1 MANNQDLP
9 TILRAALRAYE
20 QARAVRL
27 QADRQASAQKER
39 ATAEINAA
47 EQSERARLETAQR
60 GQRTLAEAEQARLG
74 ELAAAVTGLE
84 EAARTALAQAGLAHI
99 AGAPTAVDGAPAK
112 ARRGDAEVS
121 DLFVQAQTGYV
132 ALREALYHLAAAQ
145 VAVGQGDAG
154 RQTLQP
160 LLADGASPFF
170 PAASALQRESY
181 LRPARE
187 ALAAQAWKTVR
198 AALAPW
204 LKENKGDEE
213 ARELERQSY
222 LRPAREALAAQA
234 WETVRATLAP
244 WLKENKADEEARELE
259 RQSYLRPAQ
268 QALDAGQGDA
278 ARQTLQPLLADGASP
293 FFPAAAAL
301 RRESYL
307 RPAREALAA
316 QAWET
321 VRAALA
327 PWLKENK
334 ADEEASKL
342 ERQSYLR
349 SAQQALEAGQW
360 EAVRT
365 TLEPW
370 LKQNKGDAE
379 AQELV
384 PESYYRAGMQAYE
397 ARQFDQAFIQFQ
409 SLALL
414 VNEYKDVNSLLQ
426 GSLDNLP
433 GRTTPKIPGLKFVG
447 VPPGRFLYGDGKTV
461 LNIEEF
467 WIAVTPITNAMY
479 KLYKSDWTIPAGKEN
494 HPVVNVSWDDAQA
507 FCGWAGVRLP
517 TEQQWEKAARGTD
530 GRTYPWGNQA
540 PSGDLCNFN
549 NIVGGTTP
557 VGHYP
562 KGASPYGLLDMA
574 GNVWEWCENA
584 HEQGGRVIRGGA
596 YNADASWV
604 GCAYRDGVGLS
615 GRSEGYGFRVV
626 RP

>member
-27 QADRQASAQKER
+27 QAERQASAQKER
-39 ATAEINAA
+39 ATAEINAT
-47 EQSERARLETAQR
+47 EQSERARLEASQR
-60 GQRTLAEAEQARLG
+60 GQRALAEAEQARLG

-99 AGAPTAVDGAPAK
+99 AGAPAAVDGAPAK

-132 ALREALYHLAAAQ
+132 ALREALYRLAAAQ
-145 VAVGQGDAG
+145 VEVGQGEAA

-160 LLADGASPFF
+160 LLADGTSPLF
-170 PAASALQRESY
+170 PTA
-181 LRPARE
+181 
-187 ALAAQAWKTVR
+187 
-198 AALAPW
+198 AALR
-204 LKENKGDEE
+204 
-213 ARELERQSY
+213 RESY

-244 WLKENKADEEARELE
+244 WLKENKGDEEARELE

-268 QALDAGQGDA
+268 QAL
-278 ARQTLQPLLADGASP
+278 
-293 FFPAAAAL
+293 
-301 RRESYL
+301 
-307 RPAREALAA
+307 
-316 QAWET
+316 ET
-321 VRAALA
+321 
-327 PWLKENK
+327 
-334 ADEEASKL
+334 
-342 ERQSYLR
+342 
-349 SAQQALEAGQW
+349 GQW

-479 KLYKSDWTIPAGKEN
+479 KLYKSGWTFPTGQEN

-507 FCGWAGVRLP
+507 FCQWAGVRLP
-517 TEQQWEKAARGTD
+517 TEQEWEKAARGTD
-530 GRTYPWGNQA
+530 GRRYPWGDATPNAQR
-540 PSGDLCNFN
+540 LNFN
-549 NIVGGTTP
+549 DAIGDTQP
-557 VGHYP
+557 VGSYP
-562 KGASPYGLLDMA
+562 AGASPYGALDMA
-574 GNVWEWCENA
+574 GNVWEWVADWYGESYYAVSPRENPTGPA
-584 HEQGGRVIRGGA
+584 EGERRVLRGGA
-596 YNADASWV
+596 YNSILYNV
-604 GCAYRDGVGLS
+604 GACFR
-615 GRSEGYGFRVV
+615 EGAVITDRGDTYGFRVV
-626 RP
+626 RDAAPG